1 MMKIKQA
8 ELFHI
13 RIPCIHPFETSFGVI
28 DYRPALIIRLTS
40 DTGLI
45 GYGESSTLDVPISEP
60 ETTTEAVVMLKE
72 KLPTLIGLPVEDS
85 FDIVSLYANSRYPV
99 SLFGIECAYLDLLAQ
114 MKGISLH
121 RLFGATRSRVIAGE
135 SVGLQPSI
143 NMLLEA
149 VEAYV
154 KAGFSRIKIKITRGR
169 DIEIVQ
175 AVRTAFPPLCL
186 GVDANSA
193 YTSEDVAYL
202 TNLAKYDLVFVEQ
215 PFQADDYESHA
226 RLRQK
231 GVRICLD
238 ETIRDLK
245 TCERAV
251 KEKACDTI
259 NVKPARIGS
268 FRESRRIHDFCVREG
283 IHLFGGGRL
292 ETGIGK
298 TSNAAFYA
306 LPGFTEASDITPPQ
320 DYLESDIITPPFRVR
335 DGMYTL
341 SNLPGLGITVDEEIL
356 KRFSV
361 EHYVFPT

>member
-1 MMKIKQA
+1 MKIKQA

-13 RIPCIHPFETSFGVI
+13 RIPCTHPFETSFGVI
-28 DYRPALIIRLTS
+28 DHRPALIIRLTS
-40 DTGLI
+40 NHGLI
-45 GYGESSTLDVPISEP
+45 GYGESSPLDVPMSEP
-60 ETTTEAVVMLKE
+60 ETTTEAVVMLKK
-72 KLPTLIGLPVEDS
+72 KLPTLIGLPVEEG
-85 FDIVSLYANSRYPV
+85 FDIVDLYSDLRYPV
-99 SLFGIECAYLDLLAQ
+99 SFFGIEGAYLDLVAQ
-114 MKGISLH
+114 MKGVPLYS
-121 RLFGATRSRVIAGE
+121 LFGATRSQVIAGE
-135 SVGLQPSI
+135 SIGLQPSI
-143 NMLLEA
+143 DMLLEA

-154 KAGFSRIKIKITRGR
+154 KVGFSRIKIKITRGR

-175 AVRTAFPPLCL
+175 AVRNAFPSLCL

-202 TNLAKYDLVFVEQ
+202 TNLATYNLVFVEQ

-238 ETIRDLK
+238 ETIRDFK

-251 KEKACDTI
+251 KEKACDII
-259 NVKPARIGS
+259 NIKPARIGS
-268 FRESRRIHDFCVREG
+268 FKESRRIHNFCVCEG
-283 IHLFGGGRL
+283 INLFGGGRL

-320 DYLESDIITPPFRVR
+320 NYLESDIITLPFCVKR
-335 DGMYTL
+335 GMYTL
-341 SNLPGLGITVDEEIL
+341 SNLPGLGITVDEGIL

-361 EHYVFPT
+361 EHCVFPM